1 MRDRKKLFKMS
12 RRKDAAKVRRAK
24 KNLSGLDFYSIRINS
39 SKFINDCPCRDYK
52 NLWQNVKNCG

>member
-1 MRDRKKLFKMS
+1 MS

-24 KNLSGLDFYSIRINS
+24 KNLNGLDFHSIRINS
-39 SKFINDCPCRDYK
+39 SKFINDCPCRYYK